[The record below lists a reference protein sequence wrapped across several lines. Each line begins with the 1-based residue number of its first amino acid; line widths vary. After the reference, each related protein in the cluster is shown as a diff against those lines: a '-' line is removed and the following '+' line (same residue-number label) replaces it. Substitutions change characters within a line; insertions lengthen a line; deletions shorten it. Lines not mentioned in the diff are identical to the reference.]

1 MELTAMGGII
11 LVVLLALLIVIL
23 ITPAIRARAA
33 KGKRNA
39 VDRTAHEAVVSRL
52 EDHRRRKQTADTDRS
67 DGSDG

>member
-11 LVVLLALLIVIL
+11 LVGLIAVLIVIL
-23 ITPAIRARAA
+23 ITPALRARA
-33 KGKRNA
+33 KEKREE

>member
-11 LVVLLALLIVIL
+11 LIALMALLIVIL
-23 ITPAIRARAA
+23 ITPAIRRRA
-33 KGKRNA
+33 KQKR
-39 VDRTAHEAVVSRL
+39 DEGDPTAHEAVVSRL